1 MDERELEGIKREME
15 KLAEHL
21 EGFGDEL
28 DTEVVAAILRE
39 LAAGHTTEAI
49 IEEYG
54 LIDSGI

>member
-21 EGFGDEL
+21 EGFGDEI
-28 DTEVVAAILRE
+28 DTDVVAGILRE
-39 LAAGHTTEAI
+39 LAAGHTAETI
-49 IEEYG
+49 IKEYG